1 MGETRRFRIIARRE
15 PVEKSVDDCCLYWPL
30 APSATAGGRVSF
42 DLCHREADL
51 PAQRSTPQAQAR
63 LSHADVDA
71 RRTADP
77 EAAPAEGP
85 RAAFGVTFGT

>member
-1 MGETRRFRIIARRE
+1 
-15 PVEKSVDDCCLYWPL
+15 VDKSVDDRRLYWPL
-30 APSATAGGRVSF
+30 APPDSAAATISF
-42 DLCHREADL
+42 DPFSHREAHL
-51 PAQRSTPQAQAR
+51 PAKRSTPQAQAR